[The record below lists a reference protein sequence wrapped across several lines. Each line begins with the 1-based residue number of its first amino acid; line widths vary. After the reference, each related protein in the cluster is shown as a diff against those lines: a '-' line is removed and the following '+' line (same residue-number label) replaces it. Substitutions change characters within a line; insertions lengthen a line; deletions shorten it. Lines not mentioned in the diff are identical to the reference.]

1 MAKMQMIQIDGEKLK
16 AQLKA
21 KCFTLE
27 AASLRMGRSAGYLK
41 QIVAKGEMPTH
52 TMRHVMNEFDIKNE
66 DIKPDPMPEPAAEP
80 EHKPDE
86 CRQVSIQELMELCRE
101 IKETA
106 GGKADGP
113 GLEAVVKAIDENFL
127 PIRQAVEAITQRSF
141 RIATMTD
148 LTEDSIARG
157 VNTGMAMWWKTHS
170 SKVQDTVFTG
180 VYNALYKIKEDCG
193 RTITA

>member
-16 AQLKA
+16 DQLKA
-21 KCFTLE
+21 RCFTLE

-41 QIVAKGEMPTH
+41 QIVAKGVLPTH
-52 TMRHVMNEFDIKNE
+52 TMRHITNEFDIKNE

-86 CRQVSIQELMELCRE
+86 CRQVSIQELMDLCE
-101 IKETA
+101 GIKRAAEA
-106 GGKADGP
+106 KNGP
-113 GLEAVVKAIDENFL
+113 GLEAVVQAIDENFL
-127 PIRQAVEAITQRSF
+127 PIRQAVEAVTQRSF

-157 VNTGMAMWWKTHS
+157 VNTGMAMWWNNTREKI
-170 SKVQDTVFTG
+170 VDDIFRG
-180 VYNALYKIKEDCG
+180 VYDALFKIKKECG
-193 RTITA
+193 RTMTA